1 MPATKHV
8 SHVAAGDHLER
19 APAHPRLQG
28 QLEVLGTPD
37 VKTGIIFPQPLEIFL
52 VNAEQPSRHR
62 WGVGGGPGVNSP
74 SILAIIVITWMRR
87 FQVFTSRL
95 GTWCQLNL
103 RFQSKPPTGAYC
115 WKLYWNV
122 SSWMASMAGQTTV
135 VGLANRR

>member
-1 MPATKHV
+1 MPAAKHV

-62 WGVGGGPGVNSP
+62 RGVGGGPGVDSP

-87 FQVFTSRL
+87 FQLFTSRL
-95 GTWCQLNL
+95 GT
-103 RFQSKPPTGAYC
+103 
-115 WKLYWNV
+115 
-122 SSWMASMAGQTTV
+122 
-135 VGLANRR
+135 